1 MARTAARRREM
12 VIRAALGG
20 GRRRL
25 IRQALTESTLLAV
38 LGGLAGL
45 LLANEGTRL
54 LMAAKPAVLDQ
65 WNGIAMNPAMLAF
78 GLALATLTGLIFGM
92 APAWSASRPDVGD
105 TLKQEGRT
113 TTAGPAGQAFRN
125 MLVTAE
131 IGLALVLLAGA
142 GLLIKGFGR
151 LRAVDPGFNPSHLA
165 SIYIQ
170 LPATRYK
177 EIPKQSAF
185 RRELLARLNA
195 LPGTQAAM
203 AGDVP
208 LSGSE
213 VMHRLAFEGRPEA
226 SPGDEP
232 EVDTFCVMG
241 DYFRVMQI
249 PLRAGRTLRDTD
261 GEGQPLVAVINE
273 ALARQYFAGQN
284 PVGRRIHWARES
296 GAPRWMTIA
305 GVVADVKQYSLAQ
318 PASPAVF
325 TPFAQ
330 SNEEWRRWMSVV
342 ARMRDS
348 SANAIAA
355 VKREVWSLDSE
366 IPLNRIQSMDEMV
379 RLSLAERRFNMFL
392 LGLFAALAMVL
403 AAVGLYGVLS
413 YGVSQRTHEIGIRM
427 AVGARR
433 ADVLKLVMGQAARLA
448 GVGLAVGVVGAF
460 GLTRWMTSLLFGVT
474 PTDPGTLATVVLLM
488 MGVVLVACLIPA
500 RRAVK
505 IDPMAALRE

>member
-1 MARTAARRREM
+1 
-12 VIRAALGG
+12 
-20 GRRRL
+20 
-25 IRQALTESTLLAV
+25 
-38 LGGLAGL
+38 
-45 LLANEGTRL
+45 
-54 LMAAKPAVLDQ
+54 
-65 WNGIAMNPAMLAF
+65 
-78 GLALATLTGLIFGM
+78 
-92 APAWSASRPDVGD
+92 
-105 TLKQEGRT
+105 
-113 TTAGPAGQAFRN
+113 
-125 MLVTAE
+125 
-131 IGLALVLLAGA
+131 
-142 GLLIKGFGR
+142 
-151 LRAVDPGFNPSHLA
+151 
-165 SIYIQ
+165 
-170 LPATRYK
+170 
-177 EIPKQSAF
+177 
-185 RRELLARLNA
+185 
-195 LPGTQAAM
+195 
-203 AGDVP
+203 
-208 LSGSE
+208 
-213 VMHRLAFEGRPEA
+213 
-226 SPGDEP
+226 
-232 EVDTFCVMG
+232 
-241 DYFRVMQI
+241 
-249 PLRAGRTLRDTD
+249 
-261 GEGQPLVAVINE
+261 VAV
-273 ALARQYFAGQN
+273 
-284 PVGRRIHWARES
+284 
-296 GAPRWMTIA
+296 
-305 GVVADVKQYSLAQ
+305 

-427 AVGARR
+427 AVGARS

-474 PTDPGTLATVVLLM
+474 PTDPGTLAAVVLLM
-488 MGVVLVACLIPA
+488 MGVVLVASLIPV